1 MVARKLTVDDML
13 EGLAALKGHGYGR
26 SEVYVFTDEEGNDI
40 RPLYEGMGPGICWSD
55 TAEAYRIPVGCIL
68 IG

>member
-13 EGLAALKGHGYGR
+13 EGLTVLKGYGYGS
-26 SEVYVFTDEEGNDI
+26 SEVYVFTDEEGNDA
-40 RPLYEGMGPGICWSD
+40 RPIYEGMEPGICWPD